1 MDTDLCPFFI
11 ARRFFGAWF
20 FVVLAQYILCDEIEK
35 GERKLKTKK
44 EAIASFLLFCYLIAS
59 KLLTA
64 RATVAPT
71 IGLFPIPIN
80 PIISTWAGT
89 DELPAN

>member
-44 EAIASFLLFCYLIAS
+44 EAIASFLLFFVI
-59 KLLTA
+59 
-64 RATVAPT
+64 
-71 IGLFPIPIN
+71 
-80 PIISTWAGT
+80 
-89 DELPAN
+89 